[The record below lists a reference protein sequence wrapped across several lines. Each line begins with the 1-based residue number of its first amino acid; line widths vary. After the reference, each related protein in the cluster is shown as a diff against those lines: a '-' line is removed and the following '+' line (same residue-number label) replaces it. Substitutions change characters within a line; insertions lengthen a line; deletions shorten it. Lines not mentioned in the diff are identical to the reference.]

1 LSKIDR
7 LDRDIITLLNHNA
20 RCSSADIARQLG
32 VAERSVR
39 SRIRRLIEHNVITPV
54 AVVNPAA
61 FGFKLWIDI
70 FCEVE
75 PNEQDQAIEALIK
88 MPEVAYI
95 AYSTGDQDIS
105 LQAVLKNSED
115 MQEFLTQKLHQVPGL
130 RRTRTVLIPRVV
142 KDTYQWLPPS
152 DSFDISHSG
161 SE

>member
-7 LDRDIITLLNHNA
+7 LDREIITLLNRDG
-20 RCSSADIARQLG
+20 RCPSAEIARRLG

-61 FGFKLWIDI
+61 FGYTLWIDI

-75 PNEQDQAIEALIK
+75 PNEQDQAIEALVK
-88 MPEVAYI
+88 MPEVAYV

-105 LQAVLKNSED
+105 LQAVLKSSED

-142 KDTYQWLPPS
+142 KDTYQWLPPD
-152 DSFDISHSG
+152 DSFEHPHRD
-161 SE
+161 